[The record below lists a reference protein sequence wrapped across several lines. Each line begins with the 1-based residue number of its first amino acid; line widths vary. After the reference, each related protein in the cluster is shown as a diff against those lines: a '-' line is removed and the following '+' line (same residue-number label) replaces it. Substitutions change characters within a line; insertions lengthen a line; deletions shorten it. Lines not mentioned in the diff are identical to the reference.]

1 MEEIKDLENKI
12 KKDKEKLEEYKSAK
26 FKKNSTLNQREEQ
39 RKLRQKYW
47 IELKRIIKLVIKSYE
62 LQGKKL
68 SMNMLGKLLGINPKT
83 AKKYYDII
91 LNNKELEYRTSQK
104 SVWNAQVDLRFTVI
118 EMLHK
123 AIERTDKHMGRQVV
137 VALSDLIDD
146 VQEDLKLEKPLNY
159 STVHSWIRNNENF
172 ITKYSTKKR
181 KHFLKMIR
189 IISERIEKH
198 KEQLKALKKVKA
210 QNIKDVLVDQTQ
222 EFIKKQA
229 IAKIPKEKFMEPG
242 TIIQWDGGQDLLYQN
257 EVINRTQVVDITGY
271 SYATIFTKRESNNAY
286 KQALYT
292 TLKQTRCI
300 AILADKRKGVDPSDI
315 GAEIGG
321 IVRNLNITIIPSSD
335 SNHKALVEK
344 DHGLMRSK
352 VYLDFSKHN
361 VTTLEQA
368 RKRSKILNNKFNTK
382 YNYKQPKYN
391 GQRVPKEILD
401 FILWDHKTVLPDSNR
416 FIRFNKN
423 AYELIENGKPVLIDT
438 SDVYVV
444 GQKDNVVKVL
454 FKNKLY
460 QTRLIPKV
468 DLTAKEFANSI
479 IRDKFRKNSM
489 IVMNSES
496 LKFWLESE
504 TKSIMNNVNKK
515 LKIKYQDKM
524 TSLFKENIMLKEK
537 LSLSSK

>member
-83 AKKYYDII
+83 AKKYYDLI

-104 SVWNAQVDLRFTVI
+104 PVWNAQVDLRFTV
-118 EMLHK
+118 
-123 AIERTDKHMGRQVV
+123 IERTDKHMGRQVV

-146 VQEDLKLEKPLNY
+146 VQEDLKPEKPLNY

-181 KHFLKMIR
+181 KHVLKMIR

-271 SYATIFTKRESNNAY
+271 SYATIFTKRETNNAY

-489 IVMNSES
+489 IIMNSES